1 MNDILRRFA
10 IVLPLSLAVAGCMN
24 DSQLPATSSVTIGA
38 SPYVRGDLGTLTYRA
53 VDLIPA
59 AAPEVTAQTP
69 LIVASIS
76 DTQNVETSSAFG
88 NIVSDMIRTRLV
100 QDGHAASE
108 IRLRREVSFNKGEG
122 EFLLSRNRRAL
133 KPPSS
138 AAAIVTGT
146 YAASYEKLYVSI
158 KLVSAADA
166 HIIAGADFVVSIRDV
181 GGLLEQRNTELLPAP
196 RTRTV
201 S

>member
-53 VDLIPA
+53 VDLILA
-59 AAPEVTAQTP
+59 AAPDVKADTP
-69 LIVASIS
+69 IIVASIS
-76 DTQNVETSSAFG
+76 DAQHVETSSAFG

-108 IRLRREVSFNKGEG
+108 IRLRREMSFNNGEG

-133 KPPSS
+133 MPPSN

-158 KLVSAADA
+158 KLVSATDA
-166 HIIAGADFVVSIRDV
+166 HIIAGADFVVPLQDV
-181 GGLLEQRNTELLPAP
+181 GGLLGQHTTELPP
-196 RTRTV
+196 VPGTRTA